1 MGCGGAEGKRGG
13 NQGASKAIWGHSM
26 IQWIHLLPP
35 VGEGACSTAAAEER
49 LPFLA
54 RMVDTYES
62 LARKVFPLF
71 LKGAIGEKIAKFCF
85 GLLFENYNPEYHDI
99 TDWLILHG
107 LTCHWPTV
115 KFTWKFKPFSH
126 LWENPRSKGPSAAPT
141 LPGNPVFPPCTDR
154 PRPATKNILT
164 SFCTWG

>member
-1 MGCGGAEGKRGG
+1 MFR
-13 NQGASKAIWGHSM
+13 
-26 IQWIHLLPP
+26 WIHLLPP

-115 KFTWKFKPFSH
+115 KFT
-126 LWENPRSKGPSAAPT
+126 
-141 LPGNPVFPPCTDR
+141 
-154 PRPATKNILT
+154 
-164 SFCTWG
+164 